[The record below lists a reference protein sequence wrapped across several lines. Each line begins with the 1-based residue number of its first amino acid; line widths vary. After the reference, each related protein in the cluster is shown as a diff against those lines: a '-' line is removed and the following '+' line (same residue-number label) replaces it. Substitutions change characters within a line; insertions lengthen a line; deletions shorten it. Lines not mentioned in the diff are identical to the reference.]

1 MKLFINLLMATL
13 LTLSLNSCSNAA
25 ENSVKRTTHPKGV
38 QQFMKTYYIGR
49 FAIDVPAEFNLAVQ
63 RQKLRYAELSD
74 FMWNSAD
81 HGEERERLWQQRV
94 TEIKRL
100 PMPFDKKPIVIEVA
114 TIPSIGKWAK
124 GILYHGDYLLTQR
137 LFYTVLVDY
146 TNTAVWLT
154 IAGTNKDKMLKNF
167 TNILTHYEPGLG
179 LVPKDGFYLKHGKV
193 LLPYI
198 EQEASYARFEGPMG
212 MVLRVETAEIHK
224 APEREGIIDRTVAAM
239 ATGFASGLDIEKIR
253 SQKKV
258 VAGLPGEEEIL
269 VGDDGRRKN
278 VSFDWEYLG
287 SVESGEQP
295 MIQITVDT
303 EADNLDEK
311 IRIWDKV
318 LKSFRPAYQH

>member
-1 MKLFINLLMATL
+1 
-13 LTLSLNSCSNAA
+13 
-25 ENSVKRTTHPKGV
+25 
-38 QQFMKTYYIGR
+38 MKTYYMGR
-49 FAIDVPAEFNLAVQ
+49 FAIDVPVEFKLAVQ
-63 RQKLRYAELSD
+63 SHRFQYAEITEVDWPINISRDVARTQMWDARIAEIKKLRCPKTIDKVIMKNNDIRDIGQWCKGVLFYGNYMSSKDGKWEVLIDVGPIALWVKLVGLIEYEQEMLSD
-74 FMWNSAD
+74 IKKIASAYKPKGSD
-81 HGEERERLWQQRV
+81 
-94 TEIKRL
+94 TYAPL
-100 PMPFDKKPIVIEVA
+100 PK
-114 TIPSIGKWAK
+114 
-124 GILYHGDYLLTQR
+124 
-137 LFYTVLVDY
+137 
-146 TNTAVWLT
+146 
-154 IAGTNKDKMLKNF
+154 AG
-167 TNILTHYEPGLG
+167 
-179 LVPKDGFYLKHGKV
+179 GFYLKSGV
-193 LLPYI
+193 INLPYF
-198 EQEASYARFEGPMG
+198 EQEETYARFEGPMG

-239 ATGFASGLDIEKIR
+239 VTGFASGLDIEKIR

>member
-1 MKLFINLLMATL
+1 
-13 LTLSLNSCSNAA
+13 
-25 ENSVKRTTHPKGV
+25 
-38 QQFMKTYYIGR
+38 MKTYYMGR
-49 FAIDVPAEFNLAVQ
+49 FAIDVPVEFKLAVQ
-63 RQKLRYAELSD
+63 SHRFQYAEITEVDWPINISRDVARTQMWDARIAEIKKLRCPKTIDKVIMKNNDIRDIGQWCKGVLFYGNYMSSKDGHWEVLIDVGPIALWVKLAGLIEYEQEMLSD
-74 FMWNSAD
+74 
-81 HGEERERLWQQRV
+81 
-94 TEIKRL
+94 IKKIAAAYKPKGSDTYAPL
-100 PMPFDKKPIVIEVA
+100 PE
-114 TIPSIGKWAK
+114 
-124 GILYHGDYLLTQR
+124 
-137 LFYTVLVDY
+137 
-146 TNTAVWLT
+146 
-154 IAGTNKDKMLKNF
+154 AG
-167 TNILTHYEPGLG
+167 
-179 LVPKDGFYLKHGKV
+179 GFYLKSGV
-193 LLPYI
+193 INLPYF
-198 EQEASYARFEGPMG
+198 EQEETYARFEGPMG

-239 ATGFASGLDIEKIR
+239 VTGFASGLDIEKIR